1 MLLECQFLF
10 LTLYVVKMFEFVHWI
25 CDINDKAVRYAL
37 NTGLS
42 FRILDKRPIIP
53 HFCCS

>member
-25 CDINDKAVRYAL
+25 CDVIDKAVRYGL

-42 FRILDKRPIIP
+42 FPILDKKPIIP
-53 HFCCS
+53 HFCCL

>member
-1 MLLECQFLF
+1 MPLECQFLF

-25 CDINDKAVRYAL
+25 CDVIHKAVRYGL

-42 FRILDKRPIIP
+42 FPILDKRTIIP
-53 HFCCS
+53 HFC